1 MMSAYTYWWG
11 YEIYVP
17 HKCMDTIERVS
28 NTSQIFF
35 GFLSTTVSAIPGLAA
50 LVPIAKII
58 SAWVGYQWAVIKT
71 QDAGKGVVISA
82 TW

>member
-1 MMSAYTYWWG
+1 MAHPPIFPSISAYTYWWG

-35 GFLSTTVSAIPGLAA
+35 GFLSGTLSAVPGLAA

-58 SAWVGYQWAVIKT
+58 SAWVG
-71 QDAGKGVVISA
+71 
-82 TW
+82 